1 MGGAATRP
9 LLAPLLT
16 GARARTPHVQR
27 DGGRVPRRALSWAA
41 RHSGRAASAGRGVSR
56 APLRLI
62 AAAAVRIRAAR
73 WQAAA
78 PRALASK
85 QALDTCSTAS
95 SKHREQSTATIDAMP
110 RGDEGQMNDG
120 GK

>member
-1 MGGAATRP
+1 
-9 LLAPLLT
+9 
-16 GARARTPHVQR
+16 
-27 DGGRVPRRALSWAA
+27 
-41 RHSGRAASAGRGVSR
+41 
-56 APLRLI
+56 LI

-95 SKHREQSTATIDAMP
+95 SKHREQQAPRAAAPRAAAPRAISAMT
-110 RGDEGQMNDG
+110 DEGQMNDHSLRQEAQIIHR
-120 GK
+120 